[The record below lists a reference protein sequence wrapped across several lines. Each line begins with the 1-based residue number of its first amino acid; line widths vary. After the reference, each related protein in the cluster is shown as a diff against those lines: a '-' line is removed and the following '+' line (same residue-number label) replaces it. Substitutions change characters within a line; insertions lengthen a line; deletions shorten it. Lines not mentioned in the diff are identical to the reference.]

1 MIHWR
6 GNFAWFIE
14 KGIFFFWINPWYF
27 KDKYEAKFKSRKLML
42 LKKMVS
48 FKKEKNES
56 MKEFFKNIRDSL
68 DQLKG
73 IDFSRP

>member
-1 MIHWR
+1 
-6 GNFAWFIE
+6 
-14 KGIFFFWINPWYF
+14 
-27 KDKYEAKFKSRKLML
+27 ML

-56 MKEFFKNIRDSL
+56 TKKFFKNIRDSL

-73 IDFSRP
+73 VEFSIP